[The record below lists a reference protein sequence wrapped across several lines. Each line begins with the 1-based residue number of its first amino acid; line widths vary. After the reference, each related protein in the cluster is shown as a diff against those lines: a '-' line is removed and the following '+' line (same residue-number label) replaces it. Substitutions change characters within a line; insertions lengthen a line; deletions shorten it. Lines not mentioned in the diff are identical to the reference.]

1 MSFITTCL
9 WHNYADAYQNSSF
22 LQSEKQQKPIKEA
35 EYVKEVR
42 GRRLQTTQEKI
53 LTDTE
58 ENFLKDA
65 EDGF

>member
-1 MSFITTCL
+1 MTCL

-22 LQSEKQQKPIKEA
+22 LQSEKLQKPIKEA
-35 EYVKEVR
+35 R